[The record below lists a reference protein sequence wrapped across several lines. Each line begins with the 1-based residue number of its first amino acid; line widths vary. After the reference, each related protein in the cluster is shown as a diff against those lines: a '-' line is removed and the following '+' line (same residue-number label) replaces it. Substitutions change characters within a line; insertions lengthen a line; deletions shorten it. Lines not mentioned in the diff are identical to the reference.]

1 MSTHHLAADFK
12 AGMRRLG
19 AGVTIVTTFDGQTR
33 AGLTAT
39 AVCSLSAEP
48 PQLLVCVNRAAYPN
62 KVIARAKRFC
72 VNVLASGQAALAL
85 RFAGATGHKGEDRFG
100 KGRWNV
106 LATGA
111 PVLDGAL
118 TSFDCELARAVR
130 SGTHTIFIGRVV
142 AVATRQGGKAL
153 LYADGAFAGVA
164 RGPGKKAAAKK
175 PKK

>member
-1 MSTHHLAADFK
+1 MSNHHLTAEFK

-19 AGVTIVTTFDGQTR
+19 AGVTIITTFDGQTR

-48 PQLLVCVNRAAYPN
+48 PQLLVCVNRQAKPN

-72 VNVLASGQAALAL
+72 VNVLSSGQKALAM
-85 RFAGATGHKGEDRFG
+85 RFAGATGHQGEDRFA

-106 LATGA
+106 LETGA

-118 TSFDCELARAVR
+118 TSFDCEVVRAIR

-142 AVATRQGGKAL
+142 AVTTRKGGKAL
-153 LYADGAFAGVA
+153 FYADGGFAGLA
-164 RGPGKKAAAKK
+164 SPAKK
-175 PKK
+175 

>member
-1 MSTHHLAADFK
+1 F
-12 AGMRRLG
+12 G

-48 PQLLVCVNRAAYPN
+48 PQLLVCVNRQAYPN
-62 KVIARAKRFC
+62 RVIARAKRFC

-85 RFAGATGHKGEDRFG
+85 RFAGATGHKGEDRFA

-118 TSFDCELARAVR
+118 TSFDCELARAIR
-130 SGTHTIFIGRVV
+130 SGTHTIFIGRVL
-142 AVATRQGGKAL
+142 AVTTRQSGPAL
-153 LYADGAFAGVA
+153 LSARGGFAGVV
-164 RGPGKKAAAKK
+164 PGRAKKPAAKK
-175 PKK
+175 SKK